1 MNIFRYRKGQSATE
15 YLMTYGWAIL
25 AITIVGALLYTQVF
39 SNKQCTTSTT
49 FSVDNGVVPVAQ
61 QYVIE
66 TDGSV
71 RMLVKNNLD
80 KAVTI
85 TGVSGDSGSNNTM
98 NIDVS
103 AGQSATVDTV
113 ANVAGTGSEGDCY
126 SERITISYD
135 VTDGLSNMKSSGV
148 LNGKYVAP

>member
-39 SNKQCTTSTT
+39 SNKSCTTSTT
-49 FSVDNGVVPVAQ
+49 FSVDSGVVPVAQ

-80 KAVTI
+80 KNVTI
-85 TGVSGDSGSNNTM
+85 TGVSGDSGSNTTL
-98 NIDVS
+98 NIVVPP
-103 AGQSATVDTV
+103 GQTATVDTV
-113 ANVAGTGSEGDCY
+113 TNVAGAGESGKCY
-126 SERITISYD
+126 SEQISITYD
-135 VTDGLSNMKSSGV
+135 VSGGLSNMKSTGV
-148 LNGKYVAP
+148 LNGKYV

>member
-85 TGVSGDSGSNNTM
+85 TGVSGDTGSNTTM
-98 NIDVS
+98 NIAVPS
-103 AGQSATVDTV
+103 GQTATVDTV
-113 ANVAGTGSEGDCY
+113 ANVAGAGNEGDCY
-126 SERITISYD
+126 SERITITYD
-135 VTDGLSNMKSSGV
+135 VTGGLSNMKSSGV